1 MMRVLVLVILVLAA
15 SGAAWGQQQPLVRAK
30 ITPESV
36 TVGEPAE
43 LTVTVLVPTWFTRPP
58 VYPPFELANAMTR
71 MPADSSYPIR
81 ERVGAES
88 WSGIV
93 RTYEIYPLLGASY
106 RMAGQA
112 MTVTFANPGGDPIS
126 VDVEVPEVMLR
137 GVVPEGAEALDPYIA
152 GRSLTLALDVEG
164 ALDGLEAGDAI
175 VLTYRAELDGLP
187 AIFLPPLAPDLEF
200 EGVSAYR
207 DMPEV
212 EDGEAAIRAEKVTLV
227 FDAGGEFS
235 VPGMQLSFWNTT
247 SQSIETAAADG
258 LVVSVEGPPAALLA
272 DGESTAKRWPFV
284 ATIVGVV
291 VLILVLW
298 RGLPLLVHRY
308 REAAERRRLT
318 EDYAFRQLLSAL
330 ESGDSVEVYR
340 ALLRWIERLERGLD
354 ARSFAAHFG
363 DESLSEA
370 ITALSARL
378 YSDAGKAVDL
388 RRIRRK
394 LKVARR
400 RYLDR
405 GTISGSLRLPPLNP

>member
-1 MMRVLVLVILVLAA
+1 MMRVLVLAILVLAA
-15 SGAAWGQQQPLVRAK
+15 SGAALGQQQPLVRAK
-30 ITPESV
+30 VTPESV

-81 ERVGAES
+81 ERVGGES

-112 MTVTFANPGGDPIS
+112 MTVTFANPGSDPIS
-126 VDVEVPEVMLR
+126 VGVEVPEVMLR

-164 ALDGLEAGDAI
+164 ALDDLGAGDAI
-175 VLTYRAELDGLP
+175 VLTYRAEL
-187 AIFLPPLAPDLEF
+187 EF

-207 DMPEV
+207 DIPEV
-212 EDGEAAIRAEKVTLV
+212 KDGETAVRAEKVTLV
-227 FDAGGEFS
+227 FDSGGEFS
-235 VPGMQLSFWNTT
+235 VPGMQLSFWNTA

-258 LVVSVEGPPAALLA
+258 LVVSVEGPPAPFLA
-272 DGESTAKRWPFV
+272 DGESTAKRWPVV
-284 ATIVGVV
+284 ATIVGMV

-298 RGLPLLVHRY
+298 RGLPLLAHRY

-318 EDYAFRQLLSAL
+318 EDHAFRQLLSAL
-330 ESGDSVEVYR
+330 ESGDSAEVYR
-340 ALLRWIERLERGLD
+340 ALMRWIERLERGLD

-363 DESLSEA
+363 DEYLSEA

-378 YSDAGKAVDL
+378 YGDAGNTVDL
-388 RRIRRK
+388 GRIRRK

-405 GTISGSLRLPPLNP
+405 DTISKSLRLPPLNP